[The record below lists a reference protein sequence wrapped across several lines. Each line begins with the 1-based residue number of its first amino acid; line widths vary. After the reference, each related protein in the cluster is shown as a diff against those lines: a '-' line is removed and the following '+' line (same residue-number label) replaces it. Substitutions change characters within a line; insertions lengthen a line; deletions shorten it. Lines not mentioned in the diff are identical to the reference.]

1 MSDIGKQGLAGGWT
15 TLHMLMEAFANM
27 NMVAISNKY
36 PMMPRLQETLSNL
49 QSSSN
54 STKNITD

>member
-36 PMMPRLQETLSNL
+36 PMMPRLQETYL